1 MNMKTKFSIKYIVAI
16 LAVVLISGCDRDK
29 FAEMNTNPDALLSI
43 PPEYE
48 FTAAVLGIHNNS
60 FEYYY
65 DYNRAIYYWAQT
77 FVTATGNSATVYEG
91 SGNLNNRRSNF
102 YGSVGNKLVDVQQL
116 IDKLPEET
124 RAKYVHL
131 RAIAS
136 IPLAYYAWHTS
147 DVNGSM
153 PYSEAFKARY
163 TIPALL
169 TPKYDTQE
177 ALYDILDAELK
188 ASIAILKTEQ
198 PVGQTAVGNND
209 IYFKGDVTK
218 WIKAANSL
226 RLKMAFRLMKRKPEK
241 LKAIATEVLADGVG
255 LISATGEDWKLL
267 GGPSLAT
274 TDGNYNPSSNSVV
287 SGLKNT
293 VDFMWTTKDPRIR
306 VFYQP
311 SFFDKRRFDLA
322 QAQGKIPATFVWD
335 GQLYRGQFADPD
347 AAQDKTKEVFFQN
360 ITIKS
365 AGVDSSG
372 RLPSS
377 VQSRLFQGSFNNG
390 SGRTTFPIIT
400 YADVCF
406 MRAELAARGIAGS
419 DAEGWYYKGIDA
431 SLANYD
437 EMAKNSKLD
446 NYTALTANEVT
457 TYKAQP
463 GVKYDAAN
471 GLEQIIVQQYLNF
484 YKNQNEAWAIIK
496 RTGLPSVSGKILKL
510 ETVRQGGTEQKMP
523 RRFSISIPS
532 LTDVNYTNAKAA
544 IEEQQKDPNFGVPAD
559 ITGRVWWDVP

>member
-1 MNMKTKFSIKYIVAI
+1 MKTKFSIKYIIAIFAAI
-16 LAVVLISGCDRDK
+16 LITGCDRDD
-29 FAEMNTNPDALLSI
+29 FAEINTDPDALLSI

-77 FVTATGNSATVYEG
+77 FVTATGNSSTVYEG
-91 SGNLNNRRSNF
+91 SGNLNARRGNF

-116 IDKLPEET
+116 IDKLPADQKARYT
-124 RAKYVHL
+124 HL

-136 IPLAYYAWHTS
+136 IPLVYYAWYTS

-153 PYSEAFKARY
+153 PYSEAFKGRY

-188 ASIAILKTEQ
+188 ASVAILKAEQ
-198 PVGQTAVGNND
+198 PVAQAAIGNND
-209 IYFKGDVTK
+209 IYYKGDAVK

-226 RLKMAFRLMKRKPEK
+226 RLRMAMRLMKRKPEK
-241 LKAIATEVLADGVG
+241 LKAIAAEVLADGVG
-255 LISATGEDWKLL
+255 LISSTAEDWKLL

-274 TDGNYNPSSNSVV
+274 TDGNYNPSSNSTVT
-287 SGLKNT
+287 GLKNT
-293 VDFMWTTKDPRIR
+293 VDFMWATKDPRIR
-306 VFYQP
+306 IFYQP
-311 SFFDKRRFDLA
+311 SFFNKRRFDLA
-322 QAQGKIPATFVWD
+322 QAQGKIPASFVWD

-347 AAQDKTKEVFFQN
+347 AVQDQSKNVFFQN

-372 RLPSS
+372 RLPSN
-377 VQSRLFQGSFNNG
+377 VQSRLFQGSFNSG

-400 YADVCF
+400 YAEVCL

-431 SLANYD
+431 SLATYD
-437 EMAKNSKLD
+437 EMGFNSKLD
-446 NYTALTANEVT
+446 NYTALTPAEVT
-457 TYKAQP
+457 AYKAQP
-463 GVKYDAAN
+463 GVKYDAPNA
-471 GLEQIIVQQYLNF
+471 LEQIIVQQYLNF

-496 RTGLPSVSGKILKL
+496 RTGLPAVNGNILKL
-510 ETVRQGGTEQKMP
+510 ETVRQGGTPQTMP
-523 RRFSISIPS
+523 RRFSISFPS
-532 LTDVNYTNAKAA
+532 LTDINYENAKAA
-544 IEEQQKDPNFGVPAD
+544 IEEQQKNPDFGVPGD
-559 ITGRVWWDVP
+559 ITGRVWWDMK

>member
-1 MNMKTKFSIKYIVAI
+1 MKTKFSIKYIVAI
-16 LAVVLISGCDRDK
+16 FATILITGCDRDD
-29 FAEMNTNPDALLSI
+29 FAEKNTNPDALLSI

-77 FVTATGNSATVYEG
+77 FVTATGNSSTVYEG

-102 YGSVGNKLVDVQQL
+102 YASVGNKLVDVQQL
-116 IDKLPEET
+116 IDKLPED
-124 RAKYVHL
+124 RKARYVHL
-131 RAIAS
+131 KAIAG

-188 ASIAILKTEQ
+188 AIVSVLKAEQ
-198 PVGQTAVGNND
+198 PVGQTVIGTND
-209 IYFKGDVTK
+209 IYYGGDPTK

-226 RLKMAFRLMKRKPEK
+226 RLKIAFRLMKRKPER
-241 LKAIATEVLADGVG
+241 LKAIATEVLADNVG
-255 LISATGEDWKLL
+255 LISSTDEDWKLL

-274 TDGNYNPSSNSVV
+274 SDGNYNPSSNSTV

-306 VFYQP
+306 IFYQP
-311 SFFDKRRFDLA
+311 SFFNKRRFDLA
-322 QAQGKIPATFVWD
+322 QAQGKIPATMVWD
-335 GQLYRGQFADPD
+335 GQLYRGQYADPD
-347 AAQDKTKEVFFQN
+347 AVQDQTKTIFFQN

-372 RLPSS
+372 RLPSN
-377 VQSRLFQGSFNNG
+377 VQSRLFQGNFNSG

-431 SLANYD
+431 SLENYD
-437 EMAKNSKLD
+437 EMGMNSKLD
-446 NYTALTANEVT
+446 NYSALTAAEVA

-463 GVKYDAAN
+463 GVKYEAAN
-471 GLEQIIVQQYLNF
+471 ALEQIIVQQYLNF
-484 YKNQNEAWAIIK
+484 FKNQNEAWAIIK
-496 RTGLPSVSGKILKL
+496 RTGFPSVNGKILKL
-510 ETVRQGGTEQKMP
+510 ERVNQGGTEQVMP
-523 RRFSISIPS
+523 RRFSISFPS
-532 LTDVNYTNAKAA
+532 LTDINYENAKAA
-544 IEEQQKDPNFGVPAD
+544 IEEQQKNPDFSVPGD
-559 ITGRVWWDVP
+559 ITGRVWWDVK